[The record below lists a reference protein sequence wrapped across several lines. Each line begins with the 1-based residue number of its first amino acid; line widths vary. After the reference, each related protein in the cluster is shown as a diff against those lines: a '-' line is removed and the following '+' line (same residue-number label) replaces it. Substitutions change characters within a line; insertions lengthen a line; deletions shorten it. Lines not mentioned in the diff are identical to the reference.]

1 MLEKLIHR
9 CESRAQILLDQ
20 RHLKDVDMW
29 IVVEQALNKKQCVE
43 LSLSKNP
50 GITVHGVSIIAL
62 ALQTNTTLLN
72 LSMTHSKK
80 FSDESAGTLAQRLRT
95 NRYLQVLDLSQNA
108 IEDSGAEQLAEMLK
122 VNRTLRELDLTN
134 NKIHNSGVKY
144 LATAL
149 HQYNT
154 TLQRLSINYNLFA
167 DGCVNSLIEML
178 KHNRTLKLL
187 EILETDG
194 VSMEARVHL
203 REVGKERLK

>member
-1 MLEKLIHR
+1 
-9 CESRAQILLDQ
+9 
-20 RHLKDVDMW
+20 MW

-72 LSMTHSKK
+72 LSMTHNTR
-80 FSDESAGTLAQRLRT
+80 FSDESAEALARGLRT
-95 NRYLQVLDLSQNA
+95 NRYLLVLDLSQNA

-122 VNRTLRELDLTN
+122 VNKTLRDLDLTHN
-134 NKIHNSGVKY
+134 NIHNSGVKH

-149 HQYNT
+149 RQSNT
-154 TLQRLSINYNLFA
+154 TLERLSINWNPFA

-178 KHNRTLKLL
+178 NHNRTLQLL
-187 EILETDG
+187 EMLETDG
-194 VSMEARVHL
+194 VSDEARVHL
-203 REVGKERLK
+203 REAGKKRLR